1 MLAHRSAFSLKT
13 QSVVNAVYDTTLFA
27 IGNRKD
33 AEKCF
38 ICVYRVYRAAWRPAD
53 TANAPSVTLSQ
64 RGSASRCSSRT
75 AQAQAS

>member
-38 ICVYRVYRAAWRPAD
+38 ICEPLAKPCF
-53 TANAPSVTLSQ
+53 
-64 RGSASRCSSRT
+64 ASGVFRCQVSGVRKNHT
-75 AQAQAS
+75 MLRLPET